1 MNLINYKKKF
11 RKISFIYIDCNIYD
25 PVKNI
30 LNLLGKKVSKGGI
43 IAFDEAQHES
53 DKGEKTAMLN
63 FYKKN
68 KKNFTLKYLKKG
80 YQPDALLIK
89 NRMIFL
95 KKILKKISSYMIFTL
110 N

>member
-30 LNLLGKKVSKGGI
+30 LNLLGKKFLRE
-43 IAFDEAQHES
+43 ALLHFDEAHMNLI
-53 DKGEKTAMLN
+53 KVKKTAMLN

-68 KKNFTLKYLKKG
+68 KKNFTLKYLKKRLSTRRSA
-80 YQPDALLIK
+80 Y
-89 NRMIFL
+89 
-95 KKILKKISSYMIFTL
+95 KKIE
-110 N
+110 